1 MPIYDYC
8 CPECGVVFEGI
19 GRISEKQKPCP
30 ACQNKSDRII
40 SCGGA
45 YLGNQDATWLKTV
58 GEVIGNDTNED
69 RSFHQNPTRDNYKK
83 MMHRHGIR
91 PLEPNEKPIQRQKE
105 ATALSHITKQ
115 LLKNHTERA
124 AITIY

>member
-8 CPECGVVFEGI
+8 CPECGIVFEGI
-19 GRISEKQKPCP
+19 GRISDKQRDC
-30 ACQNKSDRII
+30 AVCGSKSDRII

-58 GEVIGNDTNED
+58 GDVIGNDTVED
-69 RSFHQNPTRDNYKK
+69 RIFHKNPTRDNYKT

-91 PLEPNEKPIQRQKE
+91 PLEPNEKPNVKPKE
-105 ATALSHITKQ
+105 ADSLAHITKQ